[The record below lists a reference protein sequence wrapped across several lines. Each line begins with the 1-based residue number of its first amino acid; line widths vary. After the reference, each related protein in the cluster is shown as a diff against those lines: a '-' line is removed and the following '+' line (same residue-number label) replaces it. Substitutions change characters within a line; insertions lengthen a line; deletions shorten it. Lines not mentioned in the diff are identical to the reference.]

1 MAMLLRA
8 LTVIRNERRAR
19 GDGVVVKRGDGE
31 TVTSDS
37 HTENMTWVPRQV
49 PSGQR
54 KRNAERTQMMTL
66 LRAAETRRA
75 R

>member
-19 GDGVVVKRGDGE
+19 DDGVIVKRGDGE

-37 HTENMTWVPRQV
+37 HAENMTWVPRQV

-54 KRNAERTQMMTL
+54 KKTL
-66 LRAAETRRA
+66 SAHR
-75 R
+75 